1 MIDELHELR
10 KANPHEPA
18 DLAGSVAMSRDDL
31 IVALRTD
38 SSRFPFTTNLV
49 AQQRR
54 RQAAIPAR
62 VSWASALAA
71 IVLAVVVFG
80 QMVVGGD
87 EAEVDV
93 AEIPTTLPIETP
105 TTTLVVEAV
114 ADDASTTTVEESAAA
129 RTTST
134 APASS
139 TPTTLGTAPPVAP
152 STTQAA
158 PSTTA
163 APTTAPSTTAPP
175 TTAPTTAPSQPAIDR
190 PFTRGDLLA
199 VHLDFGHTDDGLAA
213 LASREV
219 TEWFGLN
226 PIVVAGTDQ
235 PDAFAHS
242 YTGLMNSGWGSDWVD
257 AAANRTAAVDLAT
270 AEWLGVLDAG
280 GDVWVAEGGVSDFS
294 AEVLRSI
301 RTARPGLDA
310 ASRIHVVQHAQRN
323 EDETTPADFTYVQAN
338 ADYIR
343 IDDGNSANDTADL
356 KMPDNGFTAA
366 ALAGPRSAAW
376 AEGFDF
382 HSSDIDFSDTV
393 TVLHILGISTDQV
406 ADPDDFAAMF
416 M

>member
-1 MIDELHELR
+1 MIDELQVLR

-38 SSRFPFTTNLV
+38 SSRFPFATNLA
-49 AQQRR
+49 AQYRQ

-62 VSWASALAA
+62 VSWAGALAA
-71 IVLAVVVFG
+71 FVLAVVVFG

-87 EAEVDV
+87 DAEVDV
-93 AEIPTTLPIETP
+93 AEIPTTLPIEMP
-105 TTTLVVEAV
+105 PTTLVVEAV
-114 ADDASTTTVEESAAA
+114 ADDASTTTIGERAAA
-129 RTTST
+129 STTST
-134 APASS
+134 APESA

-158 PSTTA
+158 PSTTT
-163 APTTAPSTTAPP
+163 APTTAPATTVP
-175 TTAPTTAPSQPAIDR
+175 PTTAPSQPAIEG

-199 VHLDFGHTDDGLAA
+199 VHFDFGHTDDGLAV
-213 LASREV
+213 LANREV
-219 TEWFGLN
+219 TESFGLD
-226 PIVVAGTDQ
+226 PIIVAGTAQ
-235 PDAFAHS
+235 PDASAHS
-242 YTGLMNSGWGSDWVD
+242 YTGLMNSGWGSDWLN

-294 AEVLRSI
+294 AEVLRNISD
-301 RTARPGLDA
+301 ARPALA
-310 ASRIHVVQHAQRN
+310 TASRVHVVQHAQRN
-323 EDETTPADFTYVQAN
+323 EDESTPADLAYVQAN

-356 KMPDNGFTAA
+356 KMPDNGFAAA

>member
-18 DLAGSVAMSRDDL
+18 DLAGRVAMSRDDL
-31 IVALRTD
+31 VVALRTD
-38 SSRFPFTTNLV
+38 SSRFPFATNLL

-62 VSWASALAA
+62 VSWAGALAA
-71 IVLAVVVFG
+71 IVLGIVVLG
-80 QMVVGGD
+80 QMVVGGED
-87 EAEVDV
+87 AEVDV
-93 AEIPTTLPIETP
+93 AETPTTLPIEMPLKTS
-105 TTTLVVEAV
+105 TTLVVEAV
-114 ADDASTTTVEESAAA
+114 ADDAPTTTIEEDTAASTTQV
-129 RTTST
+129 
-134 APASS
+134 ASETS
-139 TPTTLGTAPPVAP
+139 TPTTPETTPPVAP
-152 STTQAA
+152 STTGGAPSTTAA
-158 PSTTA
+158 PTTVPSTTA
-163 APTTAPSTTAPP
+163 APTTAPSQPP
-175 TTAPTTAPSQPAIDR
+175 IDG

-199 VHLDFGHTDDGLAA
+199 VHLDFVHTDDGLAA
-213 LASREV
+213 LASRDI
-219 TEWFGLN
+219 TEWFDLD
-226 PIVVAGTDQ
+226 PMVVAGTAQ

-242 YTGLMNSGWGSDWVD
+242 YTGLMDSGWGSDWVD

-294 AEVLRSI
+294 AEVLRNISD
-301 RTARPGLDA
+301 ARPGLDT
-310 ASRIHVVQHAQRN
+310 ASRVHVVQHAQRN

-356 KMPDNGFTAA
+356 KMPDTGFTVS

-376 AEGFDF
+376 AVGFDF
-382 HSSDIDFSDTV
+382 HSSDIDFSDAV
-393 TVLHILGISTDQV
+393 TVLHILDIGTDQV
-406 ADPDDFAAMF
+406 ADPTDFASVF